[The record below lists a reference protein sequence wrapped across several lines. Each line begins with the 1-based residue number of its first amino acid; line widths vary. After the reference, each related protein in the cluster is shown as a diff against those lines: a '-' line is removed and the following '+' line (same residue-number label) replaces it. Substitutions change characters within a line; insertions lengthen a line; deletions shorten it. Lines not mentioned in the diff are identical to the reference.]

1 LEPNFKIWSQMK
13 IFIRTLAFIL
23 LLGTTIVFVLKVRM
37 NIPVTYTHLLIGFV
51 VGAVTLLWTNFRE
64 SKENK
69 RNK

>member
-1 LEPNFKIWSQMK
+1 MK
-13 IFIRTLAFIL
+13 IFIRVLAFIL

-37 NIPVTYTHLLIGFV
+37 NIPISYTHLFVGFV
-51 VGAVTLLWTNFRE
+51 VGALCLLWINFRE